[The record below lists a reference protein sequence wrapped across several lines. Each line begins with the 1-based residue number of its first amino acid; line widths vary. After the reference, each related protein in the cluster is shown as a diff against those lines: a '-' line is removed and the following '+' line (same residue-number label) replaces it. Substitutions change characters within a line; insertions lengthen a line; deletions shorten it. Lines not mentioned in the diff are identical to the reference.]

1 VKDPTSSKE
10 NNFLSQIEILESTK
24 NSIGEIRARMT
35 DFLGKSFGDLIDVMD
50 IAVWELDLNY
60 RVIAFNQKARK
71 IYGKNAK
78 GKFCYSVAAG
88 RNSVCPDCPAKMVYN
103 GHKSGRSEHRRVDVT
118 GKTIYI
124 DHIATPIK
132 DKKGSLKGILIVI
145 IDITRRKQMEEEIRK
160 HRNQLAEMVEE
171 QTLELKQSK
180 IRYENLYHKSK
191 SSEELYQSLLNSSPD
206 AIVIYD
212 LQGNAK
218 YVSPGFTRLFGYTLA
233 DVEGRRIPF
242 VPESEKEVTT
252 QHIKNIVQKGQICQG
267 IETKRYSNDG
277 RLIDVSISAARF
289 IDHLGNPAGV
299 VVILRD
305 ITETK
310 KLWAQLQQAQKMEAI
325 GTLAGG
331 IAHDFNNLLMGIQGR
346 ASLMLSDINSRHPVY
361 EHIKG
366 IEEYVKSATDLT
378 RQLLGFARGGKY
390 IVKPVYINKV
400 VEHSIQ
406 MFGRTHKEI
415 RIVKMLATNLWTVE
429 VDTGQIEQVLLNLF
443 VNAWHAMPA
452 GGDLYLQTE
461 NIILDKAYVKPFKA
475 GPGKY
480 VKISVTDTGVGMDD
494 KTLKRIFDP
503 FFTTRDMGRGAGL
516 GLASTYGIIKNH
528 NGIINAYSEK
538 GKGST
543 FNIYLPV
550 SNKHMTKEMGSSKLP
565 VGGNET
571 ILLVDDEP
579 VIMEVTKPMLEVLGY
594 KVYCAGSGQEAIDI
608 IRQKGETIDLVI
620 LDMIMPGIGG
630 AETFDQLKLMNKE
643 IPVILSSGYSL
654 NGQAEQILEKGCCG
668 FIQKPFNLDE
678 LSEKIRKAL
687 T

>member
-1 VKDPTSSKE
+1 
-10 NNFLSQIEILESTK
+10 
-24 NSIGEIRARMT
+24 
-35 DFLGKSFGDLIDVMD
+35 
-50 IAVWELDLNY
+50 
-60 RVIAFNQKARK
+60 
-71 IYGKNAK
+71 
-78 GKFCYSVAAG
+78 
-88 RNSVCPDCPAKMVYN
+88 
-103 GHKSGRSEHRRVDVT
+103 
-118 GKTIYI
+118 
-124 DHIATPIK
+124 
-132 DKKGSLKGILIVI
+132 
-145 IDITRRKQMEEEIRK
+145 
-160 HRNQLAEMVEE
+160 
-171 QTLELKQSK
+171 
-180 IRYENLYHKSK
+180 
-191 SSEELYQSLLNSSPD
+191 
-206 AIVIYD
+206 
-212 LQGNAK
+212 
-218 YVSPGFTRLFGYTLA
+218 
-233 DVEGRRIPF
+233 
-242 VPESEKEVTT
+242 
-252 QHIKNIVQKGQICQG
+252 
-267 IETKRYSNDG
+267 
-277 RLIDVSISAARF
+277 
-289 IDHLGNPAGV
+289 
-299 VVILRD
+299 
-305 ITETK
+305 
-310 KLWAQLQQAQKMEAI
+310 
-325 GTLAGG
+325 
-331 IAHDFNNLLMGIQGR
+331 
-346 ASLMLSDINSRHPVY
+346 
-361 EHIKG
+361 
-366 IEEYVKSATDLT
+366 
-378 RQLLGFARGGKY
+378 
-390 IVKPVYINKV
+390 VYINKV